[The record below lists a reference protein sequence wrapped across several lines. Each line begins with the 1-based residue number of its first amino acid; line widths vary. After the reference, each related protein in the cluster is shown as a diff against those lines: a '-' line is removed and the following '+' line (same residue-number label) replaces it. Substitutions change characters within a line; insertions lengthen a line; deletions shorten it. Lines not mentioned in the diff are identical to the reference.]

1 MRVPSIILVITLCMV
16 SCGAKSKNN
25 TDENVVSVNE
35 TAGMDIPDFNA
46 DSAYHYLATQVKAG
60 PRVPNT
66 EAHRK
71 IGNYLGA
78 ELRRHGANVIEQT
91 ADLKAFDGT
100 VLSAKNIFGEFN
112 PDMDD
117 RLLLVAHYDC
127 RPWADQ
133 DPDPKKH
140 HSPVDGANDGASGVA
155 VLLEIA
161 RQIAFKNPNKG
172 IDILFVDAEDWGE
185 ENDDDSWAMGTRYF
199 VNNPIKPGYSPSR
212 VIVADMVGGKDA
224 KFPIEYFSQQNSPD
238 LIAKIW
244 GCATRAGYGEY
255 FPKRMGSAVTD
266 DHIEFIK
273 QGIPAID
280 IIEYHENTGFDPD
293 WHTSHDT
300 LENIDKSTLKAV
312 GATLL
317 QYIYE

>member
-1 MRVPSIILVITLCMV
+1 MRTPSIILILTLCMV
-16 SCGAKSKNN
+16 SCGAKSRNN
-25 TDENVVSVNE
+25 TDETGISAVE
-35 TAGMDIPDFNA
+35 TASRTIPDFNA
-46 DSAYHYLATQVKAG
+46 DSAYLYLSTQVEAG

-71 IGNYLGA
+71 IGDYLSA
-78 ELRRHGANVIEQT
+78 ELRRHGANVIEQK

-100 VLSAKNIFGEFN
+100 VLSARNIFGEFN
-112 PDMDD
+112 PEKDD

-133 DPDPKKH
+133 DPDPRKQ
-140 HSPVDGANDGASGVA
+140 SAPVDGANDGASGVA
-155 VLLEIA
+155 LLLEIA
-161 RQIAFKNPNKG
+161 RQISLQNPGKG
-172 IDILFVDAEDWGE
+172 IDFLFVDAEDWGT
-185 ENDDDSWAMGTRYF
+185 ENNDDSWAMGTRYF

-238 LIAKIW
+238 LTAKIW
-244 GCATRAGYGEY
+244 SCASKAGYGDY
-255 FPKRMGSAVTD
+255 FPKRIGSAVTD
-266 DHIEFIK
+266 DHVEFIK
-273 QGIPAID
+273 AGIPAID
-280 IIEYHENTGFDPD
+280 IIEYHEDSGFDPD

-300 LENIDKSTLKAV
+300 IENIDRSTLKAV